1 MLMPVAGRTYRAAV
15 NVGIDI
21 FGANNALNPVRE
33 CEYPNETAQDR
44 QSQKIVEAPRTAHA
58 ASGGGA
64 AARFDRIEVLLRR
77 ISQFQTCL
85 SCWVTVAFDDRACSR
100 DRVCSIESLLV
111 NVILRLLYQRDTCRI
126 DLAMISPQRNFRQ
139 PPGPSEPVALGID
152 AETLATL
159 QQLQRQYGD
168 TVCVNKPN
176 GRKAYFINDASEVRR
191 ILTRR
196 HSKYHKGPGFER
208 VKMLLGNGLIVSDGD
223 VWRRSRRMIQP
234 AFSRQNVHR
243 LMKVMVGC
251 CDRRAAH
258 WAELAQNNE
267 HCNIT
272 AETSDFALEL
282 ILISIFSTDYETRI
296 MTEGNNPFAFLSRD
310 STRDLSVVMKVRH
323 LRILLL
329 GIIKDRREGKSSAEF
344 DFLSMY
350 LQATDKEGQHFS
362 DVELLDELMTLIVA
376 GFETSAN
383 TLNWVWYLI
392 ARNPDV
398 EEKLIAEAAEHL
410 PGVSALNAESLAA
423 MGYTQ
428 QVLEEALRLYP
439 PVWLFTRR
447 SHELDELDDF
457 DVAPD
462 TDIYLSP
469 FILHRTEHYWD
480 DPDTFDPGRFLPTD
494 KPKNDRPFFPFSLG
508 PRRCL
513 GEYFSFL
520 EMKVHIGLL
529 LPRFKMQLV
538 DDKEPELELGIN
550 LRATRDFYMKP
561 TER

>member
-1 MLMPVAGRTYRAAV
+1 M
-15 NVGIDI
+15 
-21 FGANNALNPVRE
+21 
-33 CEYPNETAQDR
+33 
-44 QSQKIVEAPRTAHA
+44 
-58 ASGGGA
+58 
-64 AARFDRIEVLLRR
+64 
-77 ISQFQTCL
+77 
-85 SCWVTVAFDDRACSR
+85 
-100 DRVCSIESLLV
+100 
-111 NVILRLLYQRDTCRI
+111 
-126 DLAMISPQRNFRQ
+126 
-139 PPGPSEPVALGID
+139 ALGID
-152 AETLATL
+152 SETLASL
-159 QQLQRQYGD
+159 QKMQREYGD
-168 TVCVNKPN
+168 MVSITKPN
-176 GRKAYFINDASEVRR
+176 GRLAYFINDAAEVRR

-251 CDRRAAH
+251 CDRRAVR
-258 WAELAQNNE
+258 WAEMAAKGE
-267 HCNIT
+267 PCNIT

-282 ILISIFSTDYETRI
+282 ILISVFSSDYENRI
-296 MTEGNNPFAFLSRD
+296 MTGGENPFAFLSRD

-323 LRILLL
+323 LRDLLL
-329 GIIKDRREGKSSAEF
+329 SIIEDRRAGKGSDEF

-350 LQATDKEGQHFS
+350 MQATDKAGQPFTNA
-362 DVELLDELMTLIVA
+362 ELLDELMTLIVA

-383 TLNWVWYLI
+383 TLNWVWYLV
-392 ARNPDV
+392 AKHPEV
-398 EEKLIAEAAEHL
+398 EAKLIAEAEVHL
-410 PGVSALNAESLAA
+410 PNVSVLSVDSLTA
-423 MGYTQ
+423 MQYTQ

-447 SHELDELDDF
+447 SHELDELDDY

-469 FILHRTEHYWD
+469 FILHRTEHYWSD
-480 DPDTFDPGRFLPTD
+480 PERFDPDRFAATD
-494 KPKNDRPFFPFSLG
+494 KPKKDRPFFPFSLG

-520 EMKVHIGLL
+520 EMKVHLGLL
-529 LPRFKMQLV
+529 LPRFRMQLV
-538 DDKEPELELGIN
+538 EEAEPELELGIN
-550 LRATRDFYMKP
+550 LRAAKDIFMRP